1 MGKATCM
8 IGGEKMKVS
17 ELVQQLELKTL
28 AGENSLNNEVLGCC
42 ICDLLSYVMSRAT
55 KGDVWITVQTN
66 INVVAVAVLT
76 EVACVIVPE
85 NIEVDAIMLKK
96 AEMEEIPILSSRL
109 SAYELACRLYKLRL
123 NDSVV

>member
-1 MGKATCM
+1 
-8 IGGEKMKVS
+8 MKVS
-17 ELVQQLELKTL
+17 ELAAQLKLKLL
-28 AGENSLNNEVLGCC
+28 AGESSLDNHISGCY

-85 NIEVDAIMLKK
+85 NIEVDAITLKK
-96 AEMEEIPILSSRL
+96 AETEGVAVFSSRL
-109 SAYELACRLYKLRL
+109 TAYELACRLHSFLSEK
-123 NDSVV
+123 